1 MLFHEINCNLIEWP
15 RFYCETDYE
24 CGSKYKA
31 WEEPDM
37 ISRKNPF
44 YGKNENGEGRQND

>member
-1 MLFHEINCNLIEWP
+1 MTYI
-15 RFYCETDYE
+15 YCETDYE

-31 WEEPDM
+31 WKEHDM

-44 YGKNENGEGRQND
+44 YGKRGNVEGRQND